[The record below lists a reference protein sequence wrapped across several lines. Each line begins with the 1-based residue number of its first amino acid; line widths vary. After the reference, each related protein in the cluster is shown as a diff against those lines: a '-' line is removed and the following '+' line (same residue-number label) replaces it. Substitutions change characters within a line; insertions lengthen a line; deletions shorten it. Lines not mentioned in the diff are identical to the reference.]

1 MSLSLPRWR
10 RNGLWL
16 AFVAVILSLAGLLV
30 VQYRTLRRLQDV
42 SETARRAMLNNY
54 LGTIVSDVRTS
65 YVTTAETVLNVPVG
79 GVDEAGLPQLT
90 KFWGQADLDGIRKLF
105 LVDMKGAAV
114 GDSTWLRFFD
124 PATKTLVNSVDSR
137 DSAIWQAAIT
147 WVPTATMSGT
157 GGMANRLRVDERV
170 PGYRLIMKPI
180 FGDSGQLAGLAGMA
194 LDEDYFQRI
203 VLPIAIQNS
212 LPTYFSDPSR
222 NDLMV
227 RIRDSKGHVIMGSRK
242 TEVAGQPEKA
252 NFPFV
257 FRDWTLEIQSATP
270 AATQLLQ
277 ANFALWLT
285 LSLLVAGVLA
295 VAIALALSAA
305 ARTMKLSEM
314 KTDFVS
320 NVSHELRTP
329 VASIRVFGELLRRG
343 RVQSP
348 EKVQQYGATIET
360 EARRLSDLI
369 DNVLDFAR
377 IESGQKAYRPVRGD
391 LVPMVTE
398 VVEAFQVRLLES
410 GHEIVVQMPQNSLPL
425 VEIDPEALSLA
436 LNNLLDN
443 AVKYSGDSRRVFLRL
458 LSDSGAAVVEVED
471 EGIGIPEDEQAKIF
485 ERFHRVGTGSVHDV
499 KGSGLGLAI
508 VHHIMKAHH
517 GRVVV
522 ESAPGE
528 GSTFRLIF
536 PAARGEPVAG
546 ANTEILTAR
555 RTPVVEPDPRVER
568 G

>member
-1 MSLSLPRWR
+1 MFLSLPRWR
-10 RNGLWL
+10 RNGLWV
-16 AFVAVILSLAGLLV
+16 AFLAVIFSLAVMLTL
-30 VQYRTLRRLQDV
+30 QYRTLKRLQDV
-42 SETARRAMLNNY
+42 SQAAQAATLNNY
-54 LGTIVSDVRTS
+54 LTSIVTEVRYFYLTR
-65 YVTTAETVLNVPVG
+65 AETVLNLPPTAVAGHDSVEIRRHWRRADLS
-79 GVDEAGLPQLT
+79 GVRRLFLLEYGEATAPQLV
-90 KFWGQADLDGIRKLF
+90 FYDPG
-105 LVDMKGAAV
+105 V
-114 GDSTWLRFFD
+114 GDFVPALDLRESQSIMRG
-124 PATKTLVNSVDSR
+124 AIQWVTGA
-137 DSAIWQAAIT
+137 SAKGEPKDAF
-147 WVPTATMSGT
+147 
-157 GGMANRLRVDERV
+157 RLRVDERDADF
-170 PGYRLIMKPI
+170 RQIMSPI
-180 FGDSGQLAGLAGMA
+180 LDDSGRTIGMAGMV
-194 LDEDYFQRI
+194 LDEDFVKR
-203 VLPIAIQNS
+203 VLLPVAIQRA
-212 LPTYFSDPSR
+212 LPNYFGDASR

-227 RIRDSKGHVIMGSRK
+227 AIKDADGRTLMGSRK
-242 TEVAGQPEKA
+242 ADVSGTPVRQA
-252 NFPFV
+252 FPFV
-257 FRDWTLEIQSATP
+257 FQDWTLEIQSAKP
-270 AATQLLQ
+270 AATQLLE
-277 ANFALWLT
+277 ANFAVWVT

-348 EKVQQYGATIET
+348 EKVQEYGATIET

-391 LVPMVTE
+391 LVPMVTA
-398 VVEAFQVRLLES
+398 VVDAFRVRLLES
-410 GHEIVVQMPQNSLPL
+410 GHEIVVQMPQNTLPP

-522 ESAPGE
+522 DSAPGE

-536 PAARGEPVAG
+536 PAARGEPAAG